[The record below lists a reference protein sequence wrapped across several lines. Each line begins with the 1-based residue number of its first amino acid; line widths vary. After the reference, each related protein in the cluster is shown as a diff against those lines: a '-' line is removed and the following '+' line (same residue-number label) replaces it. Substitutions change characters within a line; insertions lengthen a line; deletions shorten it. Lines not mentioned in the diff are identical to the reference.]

1 MQDAAT
7 RIDELRALV
16 GYHFER
22 YHAEDEPEIPDA
34 DYDALVVELRA
45 LEAEYP
51 ELVTDDSPTR
61 RVGSTGRS
69 TFDEV
74 AHRVPLRSLD
84 NAFDVDELRAWSE
97 RVLRRLDD
105 DPVPA
110 WACELKFD
118 GLAVSLRY
126 EDGHLVQAATRG
138 DGRVGEDVTANVR
151 TINDVPDRL
160 SDEAPAV
167 VEVRGEVYMGRSAF
181 EALNAAQAAAGE
193 RAYVNPRNTAAGSLR
208 QKDAAVTATRDLS
221 FWAYQLGEMVGGPD
235 LGSHGDTLAWLSTL
249 GLSVNEHLHR
259 FTDFEEVVAHVAR
272 VEDSRH
278 DLDYEIDGVVVKV
291 DDLGLQE
298 RLGFTAR
305 APRWAVAYKL
315 PPEERTTRLLDI
327 EVSIGPGG
335 QATPFARLEPVFVGG
350 STVGTATLHNADQA
364 AAKDVRPGDLVV
376 VRKAGDVIP
385 EVVGPVLSERPP
397 GLAPWSFPTDCPE
410 CGWLLELPEVRD
422 QSSPEVLLEGMHL
435 HQREFRDAISF
446 LGLGIDP
453 VDEGAVK
460 RMINIPP
467 RGVGAATV
475 ARLERFSDETG
486 IGLLEALRRA
496 DEAGVKGRSLDGIQA
511 FLKLQSE
518 TDAAGERG
526 PAEVLH
532 TLLNRSGYLEWL
544 RCAGPEGER
553 RSANLEEFISVANRF
568 DSVLRFLE
576 TISVVQD
583 HRSEP
588 KAAAYC
594 PNWNCPRQVRGR
606 IEHFASRG
614 AMDIE
619 GFGEQRVDLFVGE
632 GLLADVAGIYSLDYD
647 RIADWDGFGE
657 TSVRNLREAVEGSR
671 DRPLGRLLFGLGIP
685 YVGTTVADVLAAAFG
700 DLDGL
705 EAASAEDLEA
715 VDGLGPVRVASV
727 YGWLRRPSSRDLLDR
742 LRSAGVN
749 LVAARG
755 QLAGMA
761 VEFTGHLAGYSR
773 DRAKAAIMALG
784 GTSSGHVSAKT
795 TALVAGEGGGSKL
808 ARAEELGVPVL
819 DAEAFN
825 RLLDT
830 GELPG

>member
-34 DYDALVVELRA
+34 DYDALVVELRT

-51 ELVTDDSPTR
+51 ELATDDSPTR
-61 RVGSTGRS
+61 RVGSAGRS

-84 NAFDVDELRAWSE
+84 NAFDMGELRAWSE

-160 SDEAPAV
+160 SDGAPAV

-221 FWAYQLGEMVGGPD
+221 FWAYQLGEVVGGPD
-235 LGSHGDTLAWLSTL
+235 LGSHGDSLAWLSTL

-259 FTDFEEVVAHVAR
+259 FADFEEVVAHVAR

-350 STVGTATLHNADQA
+350 STVTAATLHNADQVRE
-364 AAKDVRPGDLVV
+364 KDVRPGDLVV

-385 EVVGPVLSERPP
+385 EVLRPVLADRPE
-397 GLAPWSFPTDCPE
+397 GLREWSFPTSCPA
-410 CGWLLELPEVRD
+410 CGGPLVR
-422 QSSPEVLLEGMHL
+422 
-435 HQREFRDAISF
+435 
-446 LGLGIDP
+446 
-453 VDEGAVK
+453 
-460 RMINIPP
+460 
-467 RGVGAATV
+467 
-475 ARLERFSDETG
+475 
-486 IGLLEALRRA
+486 
-496 DEAGVKGRSLDGIQA
+496 
-511 FLKLQSE
+511 
-518 TDAAGERG
+518 
-526 PAEVLH
+526 
-532 TLLNRSGYLEWL
+532 
-544 RCAGPEGER
+544 PEGE
-553 RSANLEEFISVANRF
+553 AATFC
-568 DSVLRFLE
+568 
-576 TISVVQD
+576 TD
-583 HRSEP
+583 HS
-588 KAAAYC
+588 
-594 PNWNCPRQVRGR
+594 CPRQVRGR
-606 IEHFASRG
+606 IEHFSSRG

-632 GLLADVAGIYSLDYD
+632 GLLTDVAGIYSLDYD
-647 RIADWDGFGE
+647 RIAGWDGFGE

-671 DRPLGRLLFGLGIP
+671 DRPLGRLLFGLRIP
-685 YVGTTVADVLAAAFG
+685 HVGTTVADAVAAAFG

-705 EAASAEDLEA
+705 EAASIEDMEA
-715 VDGLGPVRVASV
+715 VDGLGPVIAASV
-727 YGWLRRPSSRDLLDR
+727 HGWLRRPSSRDLLDR
-742 LRSAGVN
+742 LRGAGVN
-749 LVAARG
+749 LVAAAVVG
-755 QLAGMA
+755 ADVEPLLADMA
-761 VEFTGHLAGYSR
+761 VVVTGTLAGYSR
-773 DRAKAAIMALG
+773 DGAKAAIVALG
-784 GTSSGHVSAKT
+784 GTSPGSVSART

-819 DAEAFN
+819 DEEAFDH
-825 RLLDT
+825 LLDT

>member
-1 MQDAAT
+1 MHEAAT

-51 ELVTDDSPTR
+51 ELATNDSPTR
-61 RVGSTGRS
+61 RVGSAGRS

-84 NAFDVDELRAWSE
+84 NAFDIDELRAWSE

-151 TINDVPDRL
+151 TIDDVPDYL
-160 SDEAPAV
+160 SDGAPAV

-181 EALNAAQAAAGE
+181 EALNADQTAAGE

-221 FWAYQLGEMVGGPD
+221 FWAYQLGEMDGGPD
-235 LGSHGDTLAWLSTL
+235 LNSHGDTLTWLSTL
-249 GLSVNEHLHR
+249 GLPVNEHLHR
-259 FTDFEEVVAHVAR
+259 FADFEEVVAHVAR
-272 VEDSRH
+272 VEASRH

-291 DDLGLQE
+291 DDLRLQE

-315 PPEERTTRLLDI
+315 PPEERTTRLLNI

-350 STVGTATLHNADQA
+350 STVTAATLHNADQVRE
-364 AAKDVRPGDLVV
+364 KDVRPGDLVV

-385 EVVGPVLSERPP
+385 EVLRPVLADRPE
-397 GLAPWSFPTDCPE
+397 GSREWSFPKSCPE
-410 CGWLLELPEVRD
+410 CGGPLVR
-422 QSSPEVLLEGMHL
+422 LEG
-435 HQREFRDAISF
+435 E
-446 LGLGIDP
+446 
-453 VDEGAVK
+453 
-460 RMINIPP
+460 
-467 RGVGAATV
+467 AAT
-475 ARLERFSDETG
+475 FC
-486 IGLLEALRRA
+486 
-496 DEAGVKGRSLDGIQA
+496 
-511 FLKLQSE
+511 
-518 TDAAGERG
+518 TDHA
-526 PAEVLH
+526 
-532 TLLNRSGYLEWL
+532 
-544 RCAGPEGER
+544 
-553 RSANLEEFISVANRF
+553 
-568 DSVLRFLE
+568 
-576 TISVVQD
+576 
-583 HRSEP
+583 
-588 KAAAYC
+588 
-594 PNWNCPRQVRGR
+594 CPRQVRGR
-606 IEHFASRG
+606 IEHFSSRG

-619 GFGEQRVDLFVGE
+619 GFGEQRVDLFVSE

-647 RIADWDGFGE
+647 RISGWEGFGE
-657 TSVRNLREAVEGSR
+657 TSVRNLRAAVEGSR
-671 DRPLGRLLFGLGIP
+671 DRPLGRLLFGLRIP
-685 YVGTTVADVLAAAFG
+685 HVGTTVADVVAAAFG

-705 EAASAEDLEA
+705 EAASIEDMEA
-715 VDGLGPVRVASV
+715 VEGLGPVIAASV

-742 LRSAGVN
+742 LRIAGVN
-749 LVAARG
+749 LVAASVVG
-755 QLAGMA
+755 TNVEPLLAGMA
-761 VEFTGHLAGYSR
+761 VVVTGTLAGYSR
-773 DRAKAAIMALG
+773 DEAKAAIVALG
-784 GTSSGHVSAKT
+784 GTSPGSVSART

-808 ARAEELGVPVL
+808 ARAEELGVPIL
-819 DAEAFN
+819 DEAAFD
-825 RLLDT
+825 RLLDA

>member
-7 RIDELRALV
+7 RIDELRVLV

-51 ELVTDDSPTR
+51 ELATDDSPTR

-84 NAFDVDELRAWSE
+84 NAFDMDELRAWSE

-160 SDEAPAV
+160 SDGAPAV

-350 STVGTATLHNADQA
+350 STVTAATLHNADQVGE
-364 AAKDVRPGDLVV
+364 KDVRPGDLVV

-385 EVVGPVLSERPP
+385 EVLRPVLAERPE
-397 GLAPWSFPTDCPE
+397 GLREWSFPTSCPE
-410 CGWLLELPEVRD
+410 CGGPLVR
-422 QSSPEVLLEGMHL
+422 
-435 HQREFRDAISF
+435 
-446 LGLGIDP
+446 
-453 VDEGAVK
+453 
-460 RMINIPP
+460 
-467 RGVGAATV
+467 
-475 ARLERFSDETG
+475 
-486 IGLLEALRRA
+486 
-496 DEAGVKGRSLDGIQA
+496 
-511 FLKLQSE
+511 
-518 TDAAGERG
+518 
-526 PAEVLH
+526 
-532 TLLNRSGYLEWL
+532 
-544 RCAGPEGER
+544 PEGE
-553 RSANLEEFISVANRF
+553 AATFC
-568 DSVLRFLE
+568 
-576 TISVVQD
+576 TD
-583 HRSEP
+583 HS
-588 KAAAYC
+588 
-594 PNWNCPRQVRGR
+594 CPRQVRGR
-606 IEHFASRG
+606 IEHFSSRG

-647 RIADWDGFGE
+647 RIAGWDGFGE

-671 DRPLGRLLFGLGIP
+671 DRPLGRLLFGLRIP
-685 YVGTTVADVLAAAFG
+685 HVGTTVADAVAAAFG

-705 EAASAEDLEA
+705 EGASIEDLEA
-715 VDGLGPVRVASV
+715 VDGLGPVIAASV
-727 YGWLRRPSSRDLLDR
+727 HGWLRRPSSRDLLDR
-742 LRSAGVN
+742 LRGAGVN
-749 LVAARG
+749 LVAVPVVGADVEPL
-755 QLAGMA
+755 LADMA
-761 VEFTGHLAGYSR
+761 VVVTGTLAGYSR
-773 DRAKAAIMALG
+773 DGAKAAIVARG
-784 GTSSGHVSAKT
+784 GTSPGSVSVRT

-808 ARAEELGVPVL
+808 ARAEELGVPIL
-819 DAEAFN
+819 DEEAFA

>member
-1 MQDAAT
+1 VQDAAT

-34 DYDALVVELRA
+34 DYDALVVELRT

-51 ELVTDDSPTR
+51 ELATDDSPTR
-61 RVGSTGRS
+61 RVGSAGRS

-84 NAFDVDELRAWSE
+84 NAFDMGELRAWSE

-151 TINDVPDRL
+151 TIGDVPDRL
-160 SDEAPAV
+160 SDGAPAV

-221 FWAYQLGEMVGGPD
+221 FWAYQLGEVVGGPD
-235 LGSHGDTLAWLSTL
+235 LGSHGDSLAWLSTL

-259 FTDFEEVVAHVAR
+259 FADFEEVVAHVAR

-350 STVGTATLHNADQA
+350 STVTAATLHNADQVRE
-364 AAKDVRPGDLVV
+364 KDVRPGDLVV

-385 EVVGPVLSERPP
+385 EVLRPVLADRPE
-397 GLAPWSFPTDCPE
+397 GLREWSFPTSCPA
-410 CGWLLELPEVRD
+410 CGGPLVR
-422 QSSPEVLLEGMHL
+422 
-435 HQREFRDAISF
+435 
-446 LGLGIDP
+446 
-453 VDEGAVK
+453 
-460 RMINIPP
+460 
-467 RGVGAATV
+467 
-475 ARLERFSDETG
+475 
-486 IGLLEALRRA
+486 
-496 DEAGVKGRSLDGIQA
+496 
-511 FLKLQSE
+511 
-518 TDAAGERG
+518 
-526 PAEVLH
+526 
-532 TLLNRSGYLEWL
+532 
-544 RCAGPEGER
+544 PEGE
-553 RSANLEEFISVANRF
+553 AATFC
-568 DSVLRFLE
+568 
-576 TISVVQD
+576 TD
-583 HRSEP
+583 HS
-588 KAAAYC
+588 
-594 PNWNCPRQVRGR
+594 CPRQVRGR
-606 IEHFASRG
+606 IEHFSSRG

-632 GLLADVAGIYSLDYD
+632 GLLTDVAGIYSLDYD
-647 RIADWDGFGE
+647 RIAGWDGFGE

-671 DRPLGRLLFGLGIP
+671 DRPLGRLLFGLRIP
-685 YVGTTVADVLAAAFG
+685 HVGTTVADAVAAAFG

-705 EAASAEDLEA
+705 EAASIEDMEA
-715 VDGLGPVRVASV
+715 VDGLGPVIAASV
-727 YGWLRRPSSRDLLDR
+727 HGWLRRPSSRDLLDR
-742 LRSAGVN
+742 LRGAGVN
-749 LVAARG
+749 LVAAAVVG
-755 QLAGMA
+755 ADVEPLLADMA
-761 VEFTGHLAGYSR
+761 VVVTGTLAGYSR
-773 DRAKAAIMALG
+773 DGAKAAIVALG
-784 GTSSGHVSAKT
+784 GTSPGSVSART

-808 ARAEELGVPVL
+808 ARAEELGVLIL
-819 DAEAFN
+819 DEEAFA

>member
-34 DYDALVVELRA
+34 DYDALVVELRT

-51 ELVTDDSPTR
+51 ELATDDSPTR
-61 RVGSTGRS
+61 RVGSAGRS

-84 NAFDVDELRAWSE
+84 NAFDMGELRAWSE

-151 TINDVPDRL
+151 TIGDVPDRL
-160 SDEAPAV
+160 SDGAPAV

-221 FWAYQLGEMVGGPD
+221 FWAYQLGEVVGGPD
-235 LGSHGDTLAWLSTL
+235 LGSHGDSLAWLSTL
-249 GLSVNEHLHR
+249 SLSVNEHLHR
-259 FTDFEEVVAHVAR
+259 FADFEEVVAHVAR

-350 STVGTATLHNADQA
+350 STVTAATLHNADQVRE
-364 AAKDVRPGDLVV
+364 KDVRPGDLVV

-385 EVVGPVLSERPP
+385 EVLRPVLADRPE
-397 GLAPWSFPTDCPE
+397 GLREWSFPTSCPA
-410 CGWLLELPEVRD
+410 CGGPLVR
-422 QSSPEVLLEGMHL
+422 
-435 HQREFRDAISF
+435 
-446 LGLGIDP
+446 
-453 VDEGAVK
+453 
-460 RMINIPP
+460 
-467 RGVGAATV
+467 
-475 ARLERFSDETG
+475 
-486 IGLLEALRRA
+486 
-496 DEAGVKGRSLDGIQA
+496 
-511 FLKLQSE
+511 
-518 TDAAGERG
+518 
-526 PAEVLH
+526 
-532 TLLNRSGYLEWL
+532 
-544 RCAGPEGER
+544 PEGE
-553 RSANLEEFISVANRF
+553 AATFC
-568 DSVLRFLE
+568 
-576 TISVVQD
+576 TD
-583 HRSEP
+583 HS
-588 KAAAYC
+588 
-594 PNWNCPRQVRGR
+594 CPRQVRGR
-606 IEHFASRG
+606 IEHFSSRG

-647 RIADWDGFGE
+647 RIAGWDGFGE
-657 TSVRNLREAVEGSR
+657 TSVRNLRKAVEGSR
-671 DRPLGRLLFGLGIP
+671 DQPLGRLLFGLRIP
-685 YVGTTVADVLAAAFG
+685 HVGTTVADVVAAAFG
-700 DLDGL
+700 DLDGV
-705 EAASAEDLEA
+705 EAATIEDMEA
-715 VDGLGPVRVASV
+715 VDGLGPVIAASV
-727 YGWLRRPSSRDLLDR
+727 HGWLRRPSSRDLLNR
-742 LRSAGVN
+742 LRGAGVN
-749 LVAARG
+749 LVAVSVAG
-755 QLAGMA
+755 ADVEPLLAGMA
-761 VEFTGHLAGYSR
+761 VVVTGTLAGYSR
-773 DRAKAAIMALG
+773 DGAKAAIVALG
-784 GTSSGHVSAKT
+784 GTSPGSVSART

-819 DAEAFN
+819 DEEAFDH
-825 RLLDT
+825 LLDT

>member
-7 RIDELRALV
+7 RINELRALV

-51 ELVTDDSPTR
+51 ELATDDSPTR

-84 NAFDVDELRAWSE
+84 NAFDMDELRAWSE

-160 SDEAPAV
+160 SDGAPAV

-278 DLDYEIDGVVVKV
+278 ALDYEIDGVVVKV

-350 STVGTATLHNADQA
+350 STVTAATLHNADQVGE
-364 AAKDVRPGDLVV
+364 KDVRPGDLVV

-385 EVVGPVLSERPP
+385 EVLRPVLAERPA
-397 GLAPWSFPTDCPE
+397 GLREWSFPTSCPA
-410 CGWLLELPEVRD
+410 CGGPLVR
-422 QSSPEVLLEGMHL
+422 SEG
-435 HQREFRDAISF
+435 E
-446 LGLGIDP
+446 
-453 VDEGAVK
+453 
-460 RMINIPP
+460 
-467 RGVGAATV
+467 AAT
-475 ARLERFSDETG
+475 FC
-486 IGLLEALRRA
+486 A
-496 DEAGVKGRSLDGIQA
+496 DHS
-511 FLKLQSE
+511 
-518 TDAAGERG
+518 
-526 PAEVLH
+526 
-532 TLLNRSGYLEWL
+532 
-544 RCAGPEGER
+544 
-553 RSANLEEFISVANRF
+553 
-568 DSVLRFLE
+568 
-576 TISVVQD
+576 
-583 HRSEP
+583 
-588 KAAAYC
+588 
-594 PNWNCPRQVRGR
+594 CPRQVRGR
-606 IEHFASRG
+606 IEHFSSRG

-647 RIADWDGFGE
+647 RIAGWDGFGE
-657 TSVRNLREAVEGSR
+657 TSVRNLRAAVEGSR
-671 DRPLGRLLFGLGIP
+671 DRPLGRLLFGLRIP
-685 YVGTTVADVLAAAFG
+685 HVGTTVADAVAAAFG

-705 EAASAEDLEA
+705 EGASIEDLEA
-715 VDGLGPVRVASV
+715 VDGLGPVIAASV
-727 YGWLRRPSSRDLLDR
+727 HGWLRRPSSRDLLDR
-742 LRSAGVN
+742 LRGAGVN
-749 LVAARG
+749 LVAVPVVGADVEPL
-755 QLAGMA
+755 LADMA
-761 VEFTGHLAGYSR
+761 VVVTGTLAGYSR
-773 DRAKAAIMALG
+773 DG
-784 GTSSGHVSAKT
+784 
-795 TALVAGEGGGSKL
+795 
-808 ARAEELGVPVL
+808 ARP
-819 DAEAFN
+819 
-825 RLLDT
+825 
-830 GELPG
+830 LP

>member
-1 MQDAAT
+1 MHEAAT

-51 ELVTDDSPTR
+51 ELATNDSPTR
-61 RVGSTGRS
+61 RVGSAGRS

-84 NAFDVDELRAWSE
+84 NAFDIDELRAWSE

-151 TINDVPDRL
+151 TIDDVPDHL
-160 SDEAPAV
+160 SDGAPAV

-181 EALNAAQAAAGE
+181 EALNADQTAAGE

-221 FWAYQLGEMVGGPD
+221 FWAYQLGEMDGGPD
-235 LGSHGDTLAWLSTL
+235 LNSHGDTLTWLSTL
-249 GLSVNEHLHR
+249 GLPVNEHLHR
-259 FTDFEEVVAHVAR
+259 FADFEEVVAHVAR
-272 VEDSRH
+272 VEASRH

-291 DDLGLQE
+291 DDLRLQE

-315 PPEERTTRLLDI
+315 PPEERTTRLLNI

-350 STVGTATLHNADQA
+350 STVTAATLHNADQVRE
-364 AAKDVRPGDLVV
+364 KDVRPGDLVV

-385 EVVGPVLSERPP
+385 EVLRPVLADRPE
-397 GLAPWSFPTDCPE
+397 GSREWSFPKSCPE
-410 CGWLLELPEVRD
+410 CGGPLVR
-422 QSSPEVLLEGMHL
+422 LEG
-435 HQREFRDAISF
+435 E
-446 LGLGIDP
+446 
-453 VDEGAVK
+453 
-460 RMINIPP
+460 
-467 RGVGAATV
+467 AAT
-475 ARLERFSDETG
+475 FC
-486 IGLLEALRRA
+486 
-496 DEAGVKGRSLDGIQA
+496 
-511 FLKLQSE
+511 
-518 TDAAGERG
+518 TDHA
-526 PAEVLH
+526 
-532 TLLNRSGYLEWL
+532 
-544 RCAGPEGER
+544 
-553 RSANLEEFISVANRF
+553 
-568 DSVLRFLE
+568 
-576 TISVVQD
+576 
-583 HRSEP
+583 
-588 KAAAYC
+588 
-594 PNWNCPRQVRGR
+594 CPRQVRGR
-606 IEHFASRG
+606 IEHFSSRG

-619 GFGEQRVDLFVGE
+619 GFGEQRVDLFVSE

-647 RIADWDGFGE
+647 RISGWEGFGE
-657 TSVRNLREAVEGSR
+657 TSVRNLRAAVEGSR
-671 DRPLGRLLFGLGIP
+671 DRPLGRLLFGLRIP
-685 YVGTTVADVLAAAFG
+685 HVGTTVADVVAAAFG

-705 EAASAEDLEA
+705 EAASIEDMEA
-715 VDGLGPVRVASV
+715 VEGLGPVIAASV

-742 LRSAGVN
+742 LRIAGVN
-749 LVAARG
+749 LVAASVVG
-755 QLAGMA
+755 TNVEPLLAGMA
-761 VEFTGHLAGYSR
+761 VVVTGTLAGYSR
-773 DRAKAAIMALG
+773 DEAKAAIVALG
-784 GTSSGHVSAKT
+784 GTSPGSVSART

-808 ARAEELGVPVL
+808 ARAEELGVPIL
-819 DAEAFN
+819 DEAAFD
-825 RLLDT
+825 RLLDA

>member
-1 MQDAAT
+1 M
-7 RIDELRALV
+7 

-84 NAFDVDELRAWSE
+84 NAFDIDELRAWSK

-160 SDEAPAV
+160 SDGAPAV

-221 FWAYQLGEMVGGPD
+221 FWAYQLGEVVGGPD

-272 VEDSRH
+272 VEDTRH

-350 STVGTATLHNADQA
+350 STVTAATLHNADQVGE
-364 AAKDVRPGDLVV
+364 KDVRPGDLVV

-385 EVVGPVLSERPP
+385 EVLRPVLADRPE
-397 GLAPWSFPTDCPE
+397 GLREWSFPTSCPA
-410 CGWLLELPEVRD
+410 CGGPLVR
-422 QSSPEVLLEGMHL
+422 
-435 HQREFRDAISF
+435 
-446 LGLGIDP
+446 
-453 VDEGAVK
+453 
-460 RMINIPP
+460 
-467 RGVGAATV
+467 
-475 ARLERFSDETG
+475 
-486 IGLLEALRRA
+486 
-496 DEAGVKGRSLDGIQA
+496 
-511 FLKLQSE
+511 
-518 TDAAGERG
+518 
-526 PAEVLH
+526 
-532 TLLNRSGYLEWL
+532 
-544 RCAGPEGER
+544 PEGE
-553 RSANLEEFISVANRF
+553 AATFC
-568 DSVLRFLE
+568 
-576 TISVVQD
+576 TD
-583 HRSEP
+583 HS
-588 KAAAYC
+588 
-594 PNWNCPRQVRGR
+594 CPRQVRGR
-606 IEHFASRG
+606 IEHFSSRG

-632 GLLADVAGIYSLDYD
+632 GLLTDVAGIYSLDYD
-647 RIADWDGFGE
+647 RIAGWDGFGE

-671 DRPLGRLLFGLGIP
+671 DRPLGRLLFGLRIP
-685 YVGTTVADVLAAAFG
+685 HVGTTVADAVAAAFG

-705 EAASAEDLEA
+705 EAASIEDMEA
-715 VDGLGPVRVASV
+715 VDGLGPVIAASV
-727 YGWLRRPSSRDLLDR
+727 HGWLRRPSSRDLLDR
-742 LRSAGVN
+742 LRGAGVN
-749 LVAARG
+749 LVAAAVVG
-755 QLAGMA
+755 ADVEPLLADMA
-761 VEFTGHLAGYSR
+761 VVVTGTLAGYSR
-773 DRAKAAIMALG
+773 DGAKAAIVALG
-784 GTSSGHVSAKT
+784 GTSPGSVSART

-808 ARAEELGVPVL
+808 ARAEELGVLIL
-819 DAEAFN
+819 DEEAFA

>member
-1 MQDAAT
+1 M
-7 RIDELRALV
+7 

-51 ELVTDDSPTR
+51 ELATDDSPTR

-84 NAFDVDELRAWSE
+84 NAFDIDELRAWSK

-160 SDEAPAV
+160 SDGAPAV

-208 QKDAAVTATRDLS
+208 QKDAAVPATRDLS
-221 FWAYQLGEMVGGPD
+221 FWAYQLGEVVGGPD

-272 VEDSRH
+272 VEDTRH

-350 STVGTATLHNADQA
+350 STVTAATLHNADQVGE
-364 AAKDVRPGDLVV
+364 KDVRPGDLVV

-385 EVVGPVLSERPP
+385 EVLRPVLADRPE
-397 GLAPWSFPTDCPE
+397 GLREWSFPTSCPA
-410 CGWLLELPEVRD
+410 CGGPLVR
-422 QSSPEVLLEGMHL
+422 
-435 HQREFRDAISF
+435 
-446 LGLGIDP
+446 
-453 VDEGAVK
+453 
-460 RMINIPP
+460 
-467 RGVGAATV
+467 
-475 ARLERFSDETG
+475 
-486 IGLLEALRRA
+486 
-496 DEAGVKGRSLDGIQA
+496 
-511 FLKLQSE
+511 
-518 TDAAGERG
+518 
-526 PAEVLH
+526 
-532 TLLNRSGYLEWL
+532 
-544 RCAGPEGER
+544 PEGE
-553 RSANLEEFISVANRF
+553 AATFC
-568 DSVLRFLE
+568 
-576 TISVVQD
+576 TD
-583 HRSEP
+583 HS
-588 KAAAYC
+588 
-594 PNWNCPRQVRGR
+594 CPRQVRGR
-606 IEHFASRG
+606 IEHFSSRG

-632 GLLADVAGIYSLDYD
+632 GLLTDVAGIYSLDYD
-647 RIADWDGFGE
+647 RIAGWDGFGE

-671 DRPLGRLLFGLGIP
+671 DRPLGRLLFGLRIP
-685 YVGTTVADVLAAAFG
+685 HVGTTVADAVAAAFG

-705 EAASAEDLEA
+705 EAASIEDMEA
-715 VDGLGPVRVASV
+715 VDGLGPVIAASV
-727 YGWLRRPSSRDLLDR
+727 HGWLRRPSSRDLLDR
-742 LRSAGVN
+742 LRGAGVN
-749 LVAARG
+749 LVAAAVVG
-755 QLAGMA
+755 ADVEPLLADMA
-761 VEFTGHLAGYSR
+761 VVVTGTLAGYSR
-773 DRAKAAIMALG
+773 DGAKAAIVALG
-784 GTSSGHVSAKT
+784 GTSPGSVSART

-808 ARAEELGVPVL
+808 ARAEELGVLIL
-819 DAEAFN
+819 DEEAFA

>member
-1 MQDAAT
+1 MHDAAT

-51 ELVTDDSPTR
+51 ELATDDSPTR

-84 NAFDVDELRAWSE
+84 NAFDIDELRAWSK

-160 SDEAPAV
+160 SDGAPAV

-221 FWAYQLGEMVGGPD
+221 FWAYQLGEVVGGPD

-272 VEDSRH
+272 VEDTRH

-350 STVGTATLHNADQA
+350 STVTAATLHNADQVGE
-364 AAKDVRPGDLVV
+364 KDVRPGDLVV

-385 EVVGPVLSERPP
+385 EVLRPVLADRPE
-397 GLAPWSFPTDCPE
+397 GLREWSFPTSCPA
-410 CGWLLELPEVRD
+410 CGGPLVR
-422 QSSPEVLLEGMHL
+422 
-435 HQREFRDAISF
+435 
-446 LGLGIDP
+446 
-453 VDEGAVK
+453 
-460 RMINIPP
+460 
-467 RGVGAATV
+467 
-475 ARLERFSDETG
+475 
-486 IGLLEALRRA
+486 
-496 DEAGVKGRSLDGIQA
+496 
-511 FLKLQSE
+511 
-518 TDAAGERG
+518 
-526 PAEVLH
+526 
-532 TLLNRSGYLEWL
+532 
-544 RCAGPEGER
+544 PEGE
-553 RSANLEEFISVANRF
+553 AATFC
-568 DSVLRFLE
+568 
-576 TISVVQD
+576 TD
-583 HRSEP
+583 HS
-588 KAAAYC
+588 
-594 PNWNCPRQVRGR
+594 CPRQVRGR
-606 IEHFASRG
+606 IEHFSSRG

-632 GLLADVAGIYSLDYD
+632 GLLTDVAGIYSLDYD
-647 RIADWDGFGE
+647 RIAGWDGFGE

-671 DRPLGRLLFGLGIP
+671 DRPLGRLLFGLRIP
-685 YVGTTVADVLAAAFG
+685 HVGTTVADAVAAAFG

-705 EAASAEDLEA
+705 EAASIEDMEA
-715 VDGLGPVRVASV
+715 VDGLGPVIAASV
-727 YGWLRRPSSRDLLDR
+727 HGWLRRPSSRDLLDR
-742 LRSAGVN
+742 LRGAGVN
-749 LVAARG
+749 LVAAAVVG
-755 QLAGMA
+755 ADVEPLLADMA
-761 VEFTGHLAGYSR
+761 VVVTGTLAGYSR
-773 DRAKAAIMALG
+773 DGAKAAIVALG
-784 GTSSGHVSAKT
+784 GTSPGSVSART

-808 ARAEELGVPVL
+808 ARAEELGVLIL
-819 DAEAFN
+819 DEEAFA

>member
-34 DYDALVVELRA
+34 DYDALVVELRT

-51 ELVTDDSPTR
+51 ELATDDSPTR
-61 RVGSTGRS
+61 RVGSAGRS

-84 NAFDVDELRAWSE
+84 NAFDMGELRAWSE

-151 TINDVPDRL
+151 TIGDVPDRL
-160 SDEAPAV
+160 SDGAPAV

-221 FWAYQLGEMVGGPD
+221 FWAYQLGEVVGGPD
-235 LGSHGDTLAWLSTL
+235 LGSHGDSLAWLSTL

-259 FTDFEEVVAHVAR
+259 FADFEEVVAHVAR

-350 STVGTATLHNADQA
+350 STVTAATLHNADQVRE
-364 AAKDVRPGDLVV
+364 KDVRPGDLVV

-385 EVVGPVLSERPP
+385 EVLRPVLADRPE
-397 GLAPWSFPTDCPE
+397 GLREWSFPTSCPA
-410 CGWLLELPEVRD
+410 CGGPLVR
-422 QSSPEVLLEGMHL
+422 
-435 HQREFRDAISF
+435 
-446 LGLGIDP
+446 
-453 VDEGAVK
+453 
-460 RMINIPP
+460 
-467 RGVGAATV
+467 
-475 ARLERFSDETG
+475 
-486 IGLLEALRRA
+486 
-496 DEAGVKGRSLDGIQA
+496 
-511 FLKLQSE
+511 
-518 TDAAGERG
+518 
-526 PAEVLH
+526 
-532 TLLNRSGYLEWL
+532 
-544 RCAGPEGER
+544 PEGE
-553 RSANLEEFISVANRF
+553 AATFC
-568 DSVLRFLE
+568 
-576 TISVVQD
+576 TD
-583 HRSEP
+583 HS
-588 KAAAYC
+588 
-594 PNWNCPRQVRGR
+594 CPRQVRGR
-606 IEHFASRG
+606 IEHFSSRG

-647 RIADWDGFGE
+647 RIAGWEGFGE
-657 TSVRNLREAVEGSR
+657 TSVRKAVEGSR
-671 DRPLGRLLFGLGIP
+671 DQPLGRLLFGLRIP
-685 YVGTTVADVLAAAFG
+685 HVGTTVADVVAAAFG
-700 DLDGL
+700 DLDGV
-705 EAASAEDLEA
+705 EAATIEDMEA
-715 VDGLGPVRVASV
+715 VDGLGPVIAASV
-727 YGWLRRPSSRDLLDR
+727 HGWLRRPSSRDLLNR
-742 LRSAGVN
+742 LRGAGVN
-749 LVAARG
+749 LVAVSVAG
-755 QLAGMA
+755 AGVEPLLAGMA
-761 VEFTGHLAGYSR
+761 VVVTGTLAGYSR
-773 DRAKAAIMALG
+773 DGAKAAIVALG
-784 GTSSGHVSAKT
+784 GTSPGSVSART

-819 DAEAFN
+819 DEEAFDH
-825 RLLDT
+825 LLDA